1 MMMRTESRIRDFDWV
16 MMVPVVGLCAIGM
29 IQIASATRGGNLD
42 GLQWKQ
48 LEWIALG
55 LVGMLI
61 LSRIDYHAV
70 LEQAPVLYLVTL
82 GLLVLVLVLG
92 QAKFGARRWLNLGFL
107 HLQVSEL
114 AKLIIIVTLARY
126 LSELRTDR
134 LTLADLVKIG
144 VFTGF
149 PTLLILLQP
158 DLGTALVIV
167 ALVAVG
173 IFLAGLEWKHAL
185 AIVVLVALLLP
196 AAWHVLKPYQ
206 KQRLTGFFR
215 PEETSQTS
223 GYQTQQSKIAVG
235 SGGIRG
241 RGFGQGTQNQLGF
254 VPVRWADFILA
265 GLAEEQGFVGVLVVL
280 LLYLGLLLR
289 LVGTAQLAGD
299 RAGMYLV
306 MGVAAVIGVHVL
318 VNAAMVIGY
327 MPVTGIPLPLM
338 SHGGSSILF
347 VFLALGLV
355 MNVRLRRFVN

>member
-1 MMMRTESRIRDFDWV
+1 MPAENRIRDFDWALLA
-16 MMVPVVGLCAIGM
+16 PVLALCAIGVV
-29 IQIASATRGGNLD
+29 QIASATRGSNLD

-48 LEWIALG
+48 LEWIAIG
-55 LVGMLI
+55 LAGMLV

-70 LEQAPVLYLVTL
+70 LEQAPLLYLL
-82 GLLVLVLVLG
+82 GLALLLGVLLLG
-92 QAKFGARRWLNLGFL
+92 QTKFGARRWLDLGFL

-126 LSELRTDR
+126 LSELRTER
-134 LTLADLVKIG
+134 LTLGDLVKIG

-158 DLGTALVIV
+158 DLGTALVIM

-173 IFLAGLEWKHAL
+173 MFLAGLEWKHAVAMIAL
-185 AIVVLVALLLP
+185 AALLVP
-196 AAWHVLKPYQ
+196 AGWHVLKPYQ
-206 KQRLTGFFR
+206 KQRLTAFFR

-241 RGFGQGTQNQLGF
+241 KGFGQGSQNQLGF

-289 LVGTAQLAGD
+289 LVGTAQLASD
-299 RAGMYLV
+299 RAGMFLV
-306 MGVAAVIGVHVL
+306 MGVTAAIGVHVL

-338 SHGGSSILF
+338 SHGGSSIVF

>member
-1 MMMRTESRIRDFDWV
+1 MKKESRIRDFDWAL
-16 MMVPVVGLCAIGM
+16 MVPVLGLCAIGV

-55 LVGMLI
+55 LIGMLV

-82 GLLVLVLVLG
+82 GLLLLVLALG
-92 QAKFGARRWLNLGFL
+92 QAKYGARRWLNLGFL

-126 LSELRTDR
+126 LSELRTER

-158 DLGTALVIV
+158 DLGTALVMV

-173 IFLAGLEWKHAL
+173 MFLAGLEWKHAL
-185 AIVVLVALLLP
+185 AIVALAALLLP

-206 KQRLTGFFR
+206 KQRLTAFFR

-223 GYQTQQSKIAVG
+223 GYQTQQ
-235 SGGIRG
+235 
-241 RGFGQGTQNQLGF
+241 
-254 VPVRWADFILA
+254 
-265 GLAEEQGFVGVLVVL
+265 
-280 LLYLGLLLR
+280 
-289 LVGTAQLAGD
+289 
-299 RAGMYLV
+299 
-306 MGVAAVIGVHVL
+306 
-318 VNAAMVIGY
+318 
-327 MPVTGIPLPLM
+327 
-338 SHGGSSILF
+338 
-347 VFLALGLV
+347 
-355 MNVRLRRFVN
+355 

>member
-1 MMMRTESRIRDFDWV
+1 VRTESKIRDFDWPL
-16 MMVPVVGLCAIGM
+16 MVPVIGLCAIGVF
-29 IQIASATRGGNLD
+29 QIWSATRGGNLD

-48 LEWIALG
+48 LEWIAIG
-55 LVGMLI
+55 LVGMLV

-70 LEQAPVLYLVTL
+70 LEQAPVLYLISL
-82 GLLVLVLVLG
+82 GLLILVKLLG
-92 QAKFGARRWLNLGFL
+92 ETKFGAKRWLNLGFI

-114 AKLIIIVTLARY
+114 AKLIIIVVLARY
-126 LSELRTDR
+126 LSELRTER
-134 LTLADLVKIG
+134 LTLADLMKVG
-144 VFTGF
+144 VLTGL

-167 ALVAVG
+167 ALVGAG
-173 IFLAGLEWKHAL
+173 LFLAGLEWKHAVAMFVL
-185 AIVVLVALLLP
+185 AALLLP

-206 KQRLTGFFR
+206 KQRLTAFFR

-241 RGFGQGTQNQLGF
+241 KGFGQGSQNQLGF

-265 GLAEEQGFVGVLVVL
+265 GLAEEQGFVGVLVVM
-280 LLYLGLLLR
+280 LLYLSLLLR

-299 RAGMYLV
+299 RAGMFLV

-318 VNAAMVIGY
+318 VNTAMVIGY